1 MPALTGPLHSKALRL
16 LVDGSDF
23 SCLAT
28 DVSYTL
34 DGGNVDA
41 TAFCHALK
49 SMQYGIVD
57 GKITLN
63 LFYDAGYQG
72 SHVKVLGALTQG
84 AQLNFLV
91 EGEGW
96 KANGQADGFRGIVN
110 SVNPQ
115 RQVGNL
121 QALQCEVQIQG
132 ELLIGRNLY
141 NWQTEYLR
149 AGTGAGTI
157 WRQARRST
165 TVDDPKLAVTSALN
179 AYLYYHLYNTD
190 PTNPHTIKISSKATT
205 DAGGDTHTG
214 TEHASIV
221 VPAASFACGLVSGP
235 LKSTVALQDWVRI
248 TSDSLSGNVIIPFQ
262 LVLIDPTVSF
272 VAG

>member
-84 AQLNFLV
+84 AQLSFLV

-96 KANGQADGFRGIVN
+96 KVNGQADGFRGIVN

-132 ELLIGRNLY
+132 ELLIGRNLFNY
-141 NWQTEYLR
+141 QTDFLVGGGSPVLR
-149 AGTGAGTI
+149 VSRSRVAGL
-157 WRQARRST
+157 
-165 TVDDPKLAVTSALN
+165 DDPKLNQSGTFNGYLFYHVFNDDTAGRAVTIA
-179 AYLYYHLYNTD
+179 
-190 PTNPHTIKISSKATT
+190 TNVDATT
-205 DAGGDTHTG
+205 TGQTVLLTTG
-214 TEHASIV
+214 TIPSGGF
-221 VPAASFACGLVSGP
+221 AAGLISGP
-235 LKSTVALQDWVRI
+235 LKSTIGIQNFVSVSVSAL
-248 TSDSLSGNVIIPFQ
+248 TGASSVISHQIV
-262 LVLIDPTVSF
+262 LVDPTVSF